1 MSVVMKASVLK
12 PLLVVI
18 LFSISSTYLSNQTQ
32 TDQNSK
38 APDEKIYDAKDVDTK
53 VKILSMPD
61 PGYTAEATRQHVV
74 GVVKLTAV
82 FTSGGDVRN
91 IQVVNGLPAGL
102 TENAI
107 AVARQITFTPAMK
120 DGQAVSVQMFL
131 TYKFDLVGP
140 IIHGQRFPALFYDE
154 SCRDY
159 SNIAS
164 ENMIFFTSEKEA
176 KKAGYKKSKS
186 CP

>member
-1 MSVVMKASVLK
+1 MKASALK
-12 PLLVVI
+12 SLLILI
-18 LFSISSTYLSNQTQ
+18 LFSVSSTYLSHPNVAQ
-32 TDQNSK
+32 TDQDSK
-38 APDEKIYDAKDVDTK
+38 APDEKVYDPKDVDTK

-61 PGYTAEATRQHVV
+61 PGYTSEATRQHVV

-82 FTSGGDVRN
+82 FTSRGDIRN

-102 TENAI
+102 TDNAI
-107 AVARQITFTPAMK
+107 AVARHITFTPAMK

-176 KKAGYKKSKS
+176 KKAGYKKSKT

>member
-1 MSVVMKASVLK
+1 MKPSLK
-12 PLLVVI
+12 PLLIVI
-18 LFSISSTYLSNQTQ
+18 LFSMSSIYLSHQNLAQ
-32 TDQNSK
+32 TDQK
-38 APDEKIYDAKDVDTK
+38 ASDEKVYEAKDVDTT
-53 VKILSMPD
+53 VKILSKPD
-61 PGYTAEATRQHVV
+61 PVYTWEASRQHVV

-82 FTSGGDVRN
+82 FTSSGDIRN

-120 DGQAVSVQMFL
+120 DGHAVSVRMV
-131 TYKFDLVGP
+131 LVYTFELFER
-140 IIHGQRFPALFYDE
+140 IIHGQRFPPLFFDE
-154 SCRDY
+154 RCRDY
-159 SNIAS
+159 SSIAS

-176 KKAGYKKSKS
+176 KKAGYKKSKT

>member
-1 MSVVMKASVLK
+1 MK
-12 PLLVVI
+12 PLLILI
-18 LFSISSTYLSNQTQ
+18 LFSISSIYLSPQNLAQ
-32 TDQNSK
+32 TDQK
-38 APDEKIYDAKDVDTK
+38 APDEKVYDAKDVDTK

-61 PGYTAEATRQHVV
+61 PGYTYEATRQHVV
-74 GVVKLTAV
+74 GVVKLSAV
-82 FTSGGDVRN
+82 FTSSGDVRN

-107 AVARQITFTPAMK
+107 AVARQITFTPATK
-120 DGQAVSVQMFL
+120 DGQAVSVQMIL
-131 TYKFDLVGP
+131 RYKFDLVGP

-154 SCRDY
+154 RCRDY
-159 SNIAS
+159 SNIAA

-176 KKAGYKKSKS
+176 KKAGYKKSKT

>member
-1 MSVVMKASVLK
+1 MKASTLK
-12 PLLVVI
+12 PLLILI
-18 LFSISSTYLSNQTQ
+18 LFSVSSTYLSHHNRAQ
-32 TDQNSK
+32 TDQDSK
-38 APDEKIYDAKDVDTK
+38 APDEKIYDPKDVDTK
-53 VKILSMPD
+53 VKILSQPD
-61 PGYTAEATRQHVV
+61 PAYTYEAGRQHVV

-82 FTSGGDVRN
+82 FTSSGDVRN
-91 IQVVNGLPAGL
+91 IQVINGLPAGL

-120 DGQAVSVQMFL
+120 DSRAVSVQIFL
-131 TYKFDLVGP
+131 EYRYELTERV
-140 IIHGQRFPALFYDE
+140 IHGQRFPALFYDE

-176 KKAGYKKSKS
+176 KKAGYKKSKT